1 MENIDRFVA
10 EKNIE
15 RYKKLVTGTLTGI
28 QRLTILTLLAEEE
41 MKYRN
46 LPKSGVPIVPKEN
59 NLVNRG
65 RLSRRPRPFIER
77 APRRS
82 SGTGIRPEAGAGPL
96 AQ

>member
-46 LPKSGVPIVPKEN
+46 LPKSGVPIVPKE
-59 NLVNRG
+59 R
-65 RLSRRPRPFIER
+65 
-77 APRRS
+77 
-82 SGTGIRPEAGAGPL
+82 
-96 AQ
+96 